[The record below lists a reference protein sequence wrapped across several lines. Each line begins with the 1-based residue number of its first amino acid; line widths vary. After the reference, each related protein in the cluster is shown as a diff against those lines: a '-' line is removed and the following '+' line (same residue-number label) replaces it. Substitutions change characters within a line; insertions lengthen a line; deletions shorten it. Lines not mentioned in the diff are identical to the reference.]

1 MFGSCCFVFLGEFSF
16 SGDLRLVTPL
26 SKVSVVLRRH
36 CYVMSV
42 LNELFCMVLIP
53 LPMLYFDF
61 DCFYSCFIS

>member
-1 MFGSCCFVFLGEFSF
+1 EFSF

-42 LNELFCMVLIP
+42 LNELFWIELCSPVLVDEGAIGVV
-53 LPMLYFDF
+53 LLM
-61 DCFYSCFIS
+61 